1 MRSLGAQFV
10 AIAVGPPVTQRPPP
24 RSRCAVFPHRALQ
37 EDSLPPSDLSIEAT
51 GSHVPHTSL
60 EHGHALFMPDATQP
74 VSRLPIVA
82 GRRTVTEI
90 TRPRY
95 HAATASIMLRCRMFS
110 SKTII
115 AAVLRR
121 LWKSQAPL

>member
-1 MRSLGAQFV
+1 MIHPLRSTPITEASTLLWGV
-10 AIAVGPPVTQRPPP
+10 PPLCPASVLR
-24 RSRCAVFPHRALQ
+24 RLWDHHLRI
-37 EDSLPPSDLSIEAT
+37 SLHIEAT

-74 VSRLPIVA
+74 VSRLPIVS

-95 HAATASIMLRCRMFS
+95 HAATASMMLRCRMFS
-110 SKTII
+110 SKTSI
-115 AAVLRR
+115 ATVLRR